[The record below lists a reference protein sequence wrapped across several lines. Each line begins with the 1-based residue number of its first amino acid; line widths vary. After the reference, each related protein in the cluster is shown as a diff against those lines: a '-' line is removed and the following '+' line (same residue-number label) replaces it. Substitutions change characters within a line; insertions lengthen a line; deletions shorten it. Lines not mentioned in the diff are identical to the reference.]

1 MEKSLQQ
8 CSNKSHLELP
18 SPPVSG
24 KNIPAKILVSNP
36 VHAFHHALL
45 LDLHPVLLYHLRHM
59 VHHGVGARRLSQPL
73 EAVTT
78 IRLKAVRWQGLCL
91 GPVML
96 AAAEWEKSYL
106 Y

>member
-1 MEKSLQQ
+1 MDKSLQQ

-18 SPPVSG
+18 SFLPLLSG
-24 KNIPAKILVSNP
+24 KNIPAWILVSNP

-45 LDLHPVLLYHLRHM
+45 FDLHPVLLNHLRHM

-73 EAVTT
+73 EAVTA
-78 IRLKAVRWQGLCL
+78 IRLEAVRWQGLCL

-96 AAAEWEKSYL
+96 AAAP
-106 Y
+106 

>member
-1 MEKSLQQ
+1 
-8 CSNKSHLELP
+8 
-18 SPPVSG
+18 
-24 KNIPAKILVSNP
+24 
-36 VHAFHHALL
+36 
-45 LDLHPVLLYHLRHM
+45 M
-59 VHHGVGARRLSQPL
+59 VQHGVGAGRLSQPL

-78 IRLKAVRWQGLCL
+78 IRLEAVRWQSFCL

>member
-1 MEKSLQQ
+1 MWQKLFQQ
-8 CSNKSHLELP
+8 C
-18 SPPVSG
+18 V
-24 KNIPAKILVSNP
+24 LVSNP
-36 VHAFHHALL
+36 VHGFHDALL
-45 LDLHPVLLYHLRHM
+45 VDLPLVPLYHLRYV

-78 IRLKAVRWQGLCL
+78 IRLEAVRWQLLCL

-106 Y
+106 